1 MRIAAYQVPEYRL
14 DLEAA
19 LTKLTTTAPD
29 VDLAC
34 YPEGFL
40 QGYLT
45 DNTAADHAIDLN
57 SNAFRL
63 VLSRLEPVQP
73 ALVFGLIER
82 SGDRI
87 YNTAVLIRAG
97 RLLGTYRK
105 RHLLAGESCFTP
117 GEDTPVFDLDGTLI
131 GINICYD
138 LQFPDG
144 IAALSRQG
152 ATVALCPCN
161 NMMRRPT
168 AAKYKDLH
176 HPTRRQRARE
186 GNVWLITADVTG
198 PPNAPRI
205 SYGPTAA
212 INPTGTVVSQVPLLT
227 EGRIVVEV

>member
-1 MRIAAYQVPEYRL
+1 MRVAAYQVPEYRL
-14 DLEAA
+14 DVEAA
-19 LTKLTTTAPD
+19 LTKLTATDSD

-45 DNTAADHAIDLN
+45 DSAAAEHAIDL
-57 SNAFRL
+57 SSDAFRL

-82 SGDRI
+82 FGDRI
-87 YNTAVLIRAG
+87 YNTAVLVRAG
-97 RLLGTYRK
+97 QLLDTYRK
-105 RHLLAGESCFTP
+105 RHLLDGESCFTP

-144 IAALSRQG
+144 IAALSCHG
-152 ATVALCPCN
+152 ATVVLCPCN
-161 NMMRRPT
+161 NLMRRPT
-168 AAKYKDLH
+168 AAKYKNLH
-176 HPTRRQRARE
+176 HPTRQQRARE
-186 GNVWLITADVTG
+186 GNVWLFTADVTS

-205 SYGPTAA
+205 SYGPTAT
-212 INPTGTVVSQVPLLT
+212 INPTGKVVAQVPLLT

>member
-14 DLEAA
+14 DLESA
-19 LTKLTTTAPD
+19 LTKLTATAPD

-45 DNTAADHAIDLN
+45 DNTAVEHAIDL
-57 SNAFRL
+57 SSDAFRH

-87 YNTAVLIRAG
+87 FNTAVLVRAG
-97 RLLGTYRK
+97 QLLGTYRK

-117 GEDTPVFDLDGTLI
+117 GEDTPVFDLDSTLI

-138 LQFPDG
+138 LQYPDG
-144 IAALSRQG
+144 I
-152 ATVALCPCN
+152 
-161 NMMRRPT
+161 
-168 AAKYKDLH
+168 
-176 HPTRRQRARE
+176 
-186 GNVWLITADVTG
+186 
-198 PPNAPRI
+198 
-205 SYGPTAA
+205 AA
-212 INPTGTVVSQVPLLT
+212 INPTGTVVTQVPVLA